1 MRHALRARGVVIVC
15 GGQVTTAFDL
25 YTDRKLRYGLKDG
38 GPDPATLAADI
49 QALADVVKA
58 TMESWHGR
66 KVSPVY
72 QLLPNLREP
81 DWKSL
86 RIATCANSGSST
98 ILRLPWIRT

>member
-25 YTDRKLRYGLKDG
+25 YTDRKLRYGIKDG
-38 GPDPATLAADI
+38 GPDPATLQDDIKNLAAM
-49 QALADVVKA
+49 VRA

-72 QLLPNLREP
+72 QLLPNLP
-81 DWKSL
+81 TASL
-86 RIATCANSGSST
+86 LFRVIQKQD
-98 ILRLPWIRT
+98 